1 MRVSWKPT
9 FVLVTT
15 LALLPMAGCHREGD
29 AERTG
34 RKVDE
39 TIDKLKHPG
48 EGPLEK
54 TGRKIDDAVDDATD

>member
-1 MRVSWKPT
+1 MRISWTPML
-9 FVLVTT
+9 VLLTA
-15 LALLPMAGCHREGD
+15 LALPPLAGCHREGPG
-29 AERTG
+29 EETG

-39 TIDKLKHPG
+39 AIDKLKHPG

>member
-1 MRVSWKPT
+1 MRKSWTPMLALLT
-9 FVLVTT
+9 A
-15 LALLPMAGCHREGD
+15 LALLPIAGCHREG
-29 AERTG
+29 AGEKTG

-39 TIDKLKHPG
+39 AIDKLKHPN

>member
-1 MRVSWKPT
+1 MRITWT
-9 FVLVTT
+9 AL
-15 LALLPMAGCHREGD
+15 LALMMALALPPLGGCHREGP
-29 AERTG
+29 AEETG

-54 TGRKIDDAVDDATD
+54 SGRKLDDAVDDATD